1 MKRYD
6 LLDLLKTLEYK
17 NQLISSV
24 FKENSFLDTEIS
36 ILWTL
41 IEQRYEIPRTDKS
54 VDNLMKQ
61 VYQYEFAKGNITKTQ
76 LIARFNNLKKK
87 K

>member
-54 VDNLMKQ
+54 VDNL
-61 VYQYEFAKGNITKTQ
+61 YEFAKGNITKAQ

>member
-54 VDNLMKQ
+54 VNNLYK
-61 VYQYEFAKGNITKTQ
+61 FATGNITKAQ
-76 LIARFNNLKKK
+76 LIARLNNLKKK